1 MTNKRNSINPEY
13 KIMYTPQRLSERLK
27 KGLLIFD
34 GAMGTE
40 IYSRHFFINTS
51 FENLNLVNP
60 QVIGGIHDLYL
71 QAGAQVLTTNT
82 FAANANKLAAFGLA
96 DKTAEIN
103 RAGVMLARSRG
114 GENILIAASV
124 GPYGEND
131 NVRRTPGEVLHEAAM
146 ACCEADCDFV
156 IFESISTLEDL
167 KNAVKAAEDLPRE
180 FVFCMT
186 LDEEGRTSR
195 DKCPL
200 AELIAAVPDKLRPT
214 AWGLNCGKGPESTLK
229 ALEKLLPAVNAPVVV
244 QPNAG
249 EPRKID
255 GRTLYMCTPEYFTTY
270 CQRYAQLGAAA
281 IGGCCG
287 VGPEHIKEMAAS
299 LRSFTGCFAS
309 RLPVLQEEDKTRMLP
324 ETPLAERSH
333 LGAKLA
339 SGEWITT
346 VEITPPGGY
355 DLTSTVE
362 KARLCREAG
371 IDAINLPDGPRASA
385 RLTPLV
391 AAIVIQQ
398 QAGIE
403 TVLHCCCRDRSM
415 IGLQAELLGAAAAG
429 VNNILAITGDPPKLG
444 NYPNSSAVFD
454 LDSVGLCAMQKR
466 LNRGVDAAGIS
477 INKGTCAVI
486 GVGFDPNAIDLDRE
500 MAHLCAKAA
509 AGADFIVTQPVFEA
523 GMLLKA
529 MAREDFPKLPVIAG
543 VWPLASLRNA
553 EFMKNEVPGV
563 VVPDQV
569 IHRMR
574 ACSTKEEQS
583 ACGIEMAI
591 EIIREIRPFVAG
603 VQVSAPMGNVHKAI
617 ATIKGAETAR

>member
-1 MTNKRNSINPEY
+1 
-13 KIMYTPQRLSERLK
+13 MYTPKRLSERLK

-51 FENLNLVNP
+51 FENLNLTNAK
-60 QVIGGIHDLYL
+60 VIGSIHDLYL

-103 RAGVMLARSRG
+103 KAGVMLARSRG
-114 GENILIAASV
+114 GENVLVAASV
-124 GPYGEND
+124 GPYGEDD
-131 NVRRTPGEVLHEAAM
+131 NIRRPPAQVLHEAAM

-156 IFESISTLEDL
+156 IFESISGMQDL
-167 KNAVKAAEDLPRE
+167 ANAANAAEGLPRE
-180 FVFCMT
+180 FIFCLT
-186 LDEEGRTSR
+186 LDENGRGVKDGAS
-195 DKCPL
+195 L
-200 AELIAAVPDKLRPT
+200 EELIASVPDKLRPT
-214 AWGLNCGKGPESTLK
+214 AWGLNCGKGPESTLS
-229 ALEKLLPAVNAPVVV
+229 ALEKLIPAVNAPVVV

-270 CQRYAQLGAAA
+270 CQRYAMLGAAA
-281 IGGCCG
+281 VGGCCG

-309 RLPVLQEEDKTRMLP
+309 RLPRLQEEEESRMQP
-324 ETPLAERSH
+324 EMPLAERSL

-339 SGEWITT
+339 RKEWITT
-346 VEITPPGGY
+346 VEITPPAGY
-355 DLTSTVE
+355 DLAATVE
-362 KARLCREAG
+362 KAKLCKDAG

-385 RLTPLV
+385 RLSPLIT
-391 AAIVIQQ
+391 ATIIQA

-429 VNNILAITGDPPKLG
+429 VKNILAITGDPPKLG

-466 LNRGVDAAGIS
+466 LNRGIDAAGIA
-477 INKGTCAVI
+477 INKGTCAVV
-486 GVGFDPNAIDLDRE
+486 GVGFDPNAIDIERE

-509 AGADFIVTQPVFEA
+509 AGADFIVTQPVFESE
-523 GMLLKA
+523 MLLRA
-529 MAREDFPKLPVIAG
+529 MKRKDFPHLPVIAG

-553 EFMKNEVPGV
+553 EFMQKEVPGV
-563 VVPDQV
+563 VVPESV
-569 IHRMR
+569 VERMR
-574 ACSTKEEQS
+574 ACPDREAQS
-583 ACGIEMAI
+583 QCGIDMAV
-591 EIIREIRPFVAG
+591 EIIRTIRPYVAG
-603 VQVSAPMGNVHKAI
+603 VQVSAPLGNVMKAI
-617 ATIKGAETAR
+617 ATIKGAEENL